1 MVKNLTNDSQEEEE
15 SLEEKYPLKG
25 EKGYRAGEGT
35 TGLDS
40 ESDIGPDDGADSDS
54 AEPSI
59 LDEMAARKSAKPSFD
74 CARAATATEK
84 AICANPTLAAADR
97 EMAQLYKAASGQ
109 RDAQRAFLR
118 RRNACGGDDGCLGDA
133 YVARIAQLRGLTGAG
148 SPKPSSKPSSNSS
161 SEYDVRPA
169 IDFNRQARQAAGNP
183 NSCLAE
189 KGRKVAE
196 NLVRLCS
203 QVSPATRPPC
213 NMANSCDLIISE
225 IKRGCE
231 YIGIDDA
238 PDGCFT
244 TVD

>member
-1 MVKNLTNDSQEEEE
+1 MASSTS
-15 SLEEKYPLKG
+15 SL
-25 EKGYRAGEGT
+25 
-35 TGLDS
+35 
-40 ESDIGPDDGADSDS
+40 
-54 AEPSI
+54 PSVSTAI
-59 LDEMAARKSAKPSFD
+59 L
-74 CARAATATEK
+74 
-84 AICANPTLAAADR
+84 PTVLLLV
-97 EMAQLYKAASGQ
+97 EHFQHYI
-109 RDAQRAFLR
+109 
-118 RRNACGGDDGCLGDA
+118 GGDDGCLGDA

-148 SPKPSSKPSSNSS
+148 SPKSSPKPSS
-161 SEYDVRPA
+161 EYNVRPA
-169 IDFNRQARQAAGNP
+169 IDFNRQARQAVGNP

-189 KGRKVAE
+189 KGRRVAE

-203 QVSPATRPPC
+203 EVSPASRPPC